1 MAFAGGA
8 VTFKRFAVQG
18 GLLDRVDDELLERL
32 AAYAID
38 ADSIQTADRTA
49 YGWVTGEHIL
59 DTRFDLAKNVVAD
72 GLHFGL
78 RVDTNKPPADLVR
91 SYQRINEEAMLKADG
106 RDFLSK
112 PQRREA
118 REKAMSQAD
127 AEARRGAFRRMKQ
140 LPAFWD
146 LKRSE
151 VYLGGASPTA
161 VEHFMTLFHTT
172 FDRAVTPLT
181 AGEMAARWA
190 MKVGEA
196 SAFDDCRPAHFISP
210 PEGADPDGDL
220 VNPAEGRSRDFLGT
234 EWLTWLWYA
243 SHVESPTLNVGQG
256 RSVTVLF
263 EKSLQLE
270 CAFGL
275 GGTLS
280 ITADGPTRLPET
292 PVALAGG
299 KRPVRAGLQVAV
311 SGDTFG
317 LTVRGDAMNFTGLRL
332 PPPEADNVTPRAVFE
347 ERIEHLR
354 HLIDAVDGLYA
365 AFLKK
370 RLSSK
375 WSQTLSAMRNWIA
388 VGRQGNDDSI
398 ELTAAS

>member
-1 MAFAGGA
+1 MGFAGGA
-8 VTFKRFAVQG
+8 ITFKRFAVQG
-18 GLLDRVDDELLERL
+18 NLLDHVNEELIERL
-32 AAYAID
+32 STYAID
-38 ADSIQTADRTA
+38 ADSVQTADRTS

-59 DTRFDLAKNVVAD
+59 DTRFDPGKNAVAD

-91 SYQRINEEAMLKADG
+91 SYQRINEETILKADG

-118 REKAMSQAD
+118 REKAMAQAD

-140 LPAFWD
+140 LPVFWD
-146 LKRSE
+146 IRRNE

-161 VEHFMTLFHTT
+161 VEYFMTLFHTT

-181 AGEMAARWA
+181 AGEMGARWA
-190 MKVGEA
+190 VKVGEA
-196 SAFDDCRPAHFISP
+196 SAFDDCRPVHFINP
-210 PEGADPDGDL
+210 PEGADPDGEL
-220 VNPAEGRSRDFLGT
+220 VNPAEGGSRDFLGT

-243 SHVESPTLNVGQG
+243 SHVESPTLTVGQG

-263 EKSLQLE
+263 EKALQLE

-280 ITADGPTRLPET
+280 VSADGPTRLPEAA
-292 PVALAGG
+292 VALAGG
-299 KRPVRAGLQVAV
+299 KRPVRAGFQLAAD
-311 SGDTFG
+311 GDVFG
-317 LTVRGDAMNFTGLRL
+317 LTVRGDAMNFSGIRL
-332 PPPEADNVTPRAVFE
+332 PPPEADTVTPRAIFE

-354 HLIDAVDGLYA
+354 HLIDAIDGLYA

-375 WSQTLSAMRNWIA
+375 WSQTLSAMRSWIA
-388 VGRQGNDDSI
+388 SGRQGAGGAV